1 MARDELLADL
11 IARHCP
17 QEGVHGTALQRVAL
31 IRIAQPTEEIHT
43 LHQPALC
50 IIAQGAKRVM
60 LGDLVLTYDAAK
72 YLTVTVELPVI
83 GQVIQA
89 SPAEPYLCFRLD
101 FDPGIIADLLLEGT
115 LPIPAP
121 GEGTTTGSGLVLAD
135 ADPDLLDAAIRLLRL
150 LDRPEQIP
158 ALAPLVEKEI
168 LCRLL
173 LGDAGARLRQIAL
186 PESRLGQINRAIAWI
201 RRHYDQPI
209 RIEAVAEAARM
220 SPSTLHE
227 HFKAV
232 TAMSPLQY
240 QKQLRLQEARRLIL
254 ASSLDAAA
262 AGFRV
267 GYESPS
273 QFSREYRRLFGAPP
287 VRDAARLRAA
297 HGEGMLV

>member
-1 MARDELLADL
+1 MVQDELLADL

-17 QEGVHGTALQRVAL
+17 QEGVHGTALPRVGL

-60 LGDLVLTYDAAK
+60 LGDLVLTYNAAK

-89 SPAEPYLCFRLD
+89 TPEAPYLCFRLD
-101 FDPGIIADLLLEGT
+101 FDPGMIADLLLEGR
-115 LPIPAP
+115 LPASTP
-121 GEGTTTGSGLVLAD
+121 GEAPTAGPGLVLAD
-135 ADPDLLDAAIRLLRL
+135 VDPDLLDAAVRLLRL
-150 LDRPEQIP
+150 LDRPDHIP

-173 LGDAGARLRQIAL
+173 LGEAGARLRQIAL

-287 VRDAARLRAA
+287 VRDAVRLRAA